1 MIAGPDVAGHTCI
14 CAFPS
19 VNNGSTGEARSLDE
33 SIAELVAQGYVVE
46 EAGATFTTLR
56 RAREFSWRRCVM
68 LLGVFYLPYYLR
80 QSNEIVHL
88 HRDAEGKI
96 YRLG

>member
-1 MIAGPDVAGHTCI
+1 M
-14 CAFPS
+14 
-19 VNNGSTGEARSLDE
+19 NNGSTDEARALDE

-56 RAREFSWRRCVM
+56 RPREFSWRRCVM

-80 QSNEIVHL
+80 QRDEIVHL